1 MATGAAGVGVSVNTY
16 QQLSLQLIDDVTTLS
31 DTINDLQD
39 QVDSLAEV
47 VLQNRRGLDLLT
59 AEKGGVCLALQE
71 RCCFYANKS
80 GIVRDKVKRLQ
91 EDLLQRKK
99 QLLENPFLT
108 SFHGLLPI
116 LLPILGPL
124 LGLLLLVSL
133 GPWAFN
139 KLTSFI
145 KQQIDNILAKP
156 IHIHYQRLAAIN
168 SPDDDYVRLASS
180 NNPGSSYLNI

>member
-16 QQLSLQLIDDVTTLS
+16 HQQSLQLIDDVTTLS
-31 DTINDLQD
+31 DTLNDLQD
-39 QVDSLAEV
+39 QVNSLAEV
-47 VLQNRRGLDLLT
+47 VLQNRPGLDLLT
-59 AEKGGVCLALQE
+59 AEQGGVCLALQE

-99 QLLENPFLT
+99 QLLDNPFLT
-108 SFHGLLPI
+108 SFHGLLPV
-116 LLPILGPL
+116 LLPILGPV

-139 KLTSFI
+139 KLTGFI
-145 KQQIDNILAKP
+145 KQQTDNNILAKP
-156 IHIHYQRLAAIN
+156 IHIHYHRLAMTDTEEQGL
-168 SPDDDYVRLASS
+168 PK
-180 NNPGSSYLNI
+180 PGPRYIDI